1 MKITFIGHAALL
13 IEVDG
18 LRILSDPWWQGPCFG
33 NQWWLYPKP
42 YLECLNGSPVDYIY
56 ISHGHPDHF
65 HRGTLRRFPRKTKVI
80 TSREGRLAPALQDM
94 DLEVIQL
101 DADEVHDLGND
112 VACRVMPTHGGDSLM
127 IIKDRNEVCI
137 NANDALHAAP
147 HSLQDKI
154 TARIKTLYPQIDYL
168 FCAYGIASHFPNCYI
183 IPGKDYVRTAEMRQR
198 YFNRQWA
205 RITQLLEPRF
215 AFPFAA
221 DVVLLEPDLFW
232 ANEPVHNSERPTSA
246 FTSLYPNSSTKVV
259 DIGSGFAVAGAAI
272 LRDVRFKPI
281 RNAGVRSHYAG
292 VIANYRT
299 QPERRTDG
307 ADLLKEALE
316 HNIVVCRAF
325 LCEYSGDYRFLV
337 VLRDRT
343 WALQI
348 IKRRSEIQVD
358 LVDADTIPHAEHD
371 VILTSTFAYLRRSL
385 THDYGN
391 EILIVGSGC
400 RIEYSNRQRIKEN
413 LHEELTILIAKH
425 RDPPKS
431 RFGDQPKWLFQI
443 KSIAK
448 ALLGRHELDLYDLQA
463 WTVFKDEGPVACR
476 RDTDN
481 KNRSEDR
488 A

>member
-65 HRGTLRRFPRKTKVI
+65 HRGTLRRFPRKTKVM
-80 TSREGRLAPALQDM
+80 TSRERGLAHALQDM

-101 DADEVHDLGND
+101 DADEVHDLGNN
-112 VACRVMPTHGGDSLM
+112 VACQIMPTYGGDSLM

-147 HSLQDKI
+147 RSLQDQV
-154 TARIKTLYPQIDYL
+154 TTRIKALYPRIDYL

-183 IPGKDYVRTAEMRQR
+183 IPGKDYVRTAEIRQR

-205 RITQLLEPRF
+205 RITKLLEPRF

-232 ANEPVHNSERPTSA
+232 TNDPVHNSERPTSA
-246 FTSLYPNSSTKVV
+246 FTALYPVSSTKVV
-259 DIGSGFAVAGAAI
+259 DIGSGFALADGTI

-281 RNAGVRSHYAG
+281 RTAEVRSYYAG
-292 VIANYRT
+292 VIAKYKT
-299 QPERRTDG
+299 QLDRRTDG

-316 HNIVVCRAF
+316 HNICVCRAF
-325 LCEYSGDYRFLV
+325 LYEYSGDYRFLL

-348 IKRRSEIQVD
+348 LKQRSEIHVN
-358 LVDADTIPHAEHD
+358 LVDADTIPRAEHD
-371 VILTSTFAYLRRSL
+371 VIMTSTFAYLRRSL
-385 THDYGN
+385 THDYGA
-391 EILIVGSGC
+391 EILFVGSGC
-400 RIEYSNRQRIKEN
+400 LIEYTDRQRIKEN
-413 LHEELTILIAKH
+413 LHEELAILIAKR

-463 WTVFKDEGPVACR
+463 WTRFKDEGPEACR
-476 RDTDN
+476 RDIEN
-481 KNRSEDR
+481 KNV
-488 A
+488 